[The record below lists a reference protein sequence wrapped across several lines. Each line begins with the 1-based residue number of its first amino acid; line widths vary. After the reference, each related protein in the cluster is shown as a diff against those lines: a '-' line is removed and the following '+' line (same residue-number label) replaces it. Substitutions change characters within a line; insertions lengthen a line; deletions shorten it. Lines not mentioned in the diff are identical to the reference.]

1 MKLLMLLADGFEDTE
16 ALTTRDVLLR
26 AGIEVTT
33 ASITDRLEVQSSFG
47 VHVLADAILKLV
59 FDTTPYDGIILPGG
73 GRGTRNLSESPLVEM
88 YLQKFA
94 SKNKLLCA
102 ICAAPSILGKY
113 GYLVGK
119 KYTCF
124 AGFNEGIAGYFT
136 GKEVE
141 KSGNIITARSMQYSI
156 PFALTIIEELL
167 GEKAKEKVRIG
178 LQGLDPK

>member
-1 MKLLMLLADGFEDTE
+1 MKVLMLLADGFEDTE
-16 ALTTRDVLLR
+16 ALTTRDVLTR

-47 VHVLADAILKLV
+47 VHVLADALLKLI
-59 FDTTPYDGIILPGG
+59 FDTTPYKAIILPGG
-73 GRGTRNLSESPLVEM
+73 GRGTRNLSESPLVPL
-88 YLQKFA
+88 YLEKFA
-94 SKNKLLCA
+94 SQGKLLCA
-102 ICAAPSILGKY
+102 ICAAPSILGKH
-113 GYLVGK
+113 GYLANQ

-124 AGFNEGIAGYFT
+124 AGFNNGIAGDFT
-136 GKEVE
+136 ANEVE

-167 GEKAKEKVRIG
+167 GKDAKEKVQIG

>member
-1 MKLLMLLADGFEDTE
+1 MKMLILLADGFEDTE
-16 ALTTRDVLLR
+16 ALTTRDVLIR

-47 VHVLADAILKLV
+47 IHILADALLKLI

-73 GRGTRNLSESPLVEM
+73 GRGTRNLSESSLVEM
-88 YLQKFA
+88 YLKKFA

-102 ICAAPSILGKY
+102 ICAAPSVLGKY

-124 AGFNEGIAGYFT
+124 AGFNEGIAGDFT
-136 GKEVE
+136 ASEVE

-167 GEKAKEKVRIG
+167 GKETKEKVQTG

>member
-16 ALTTRDVLLR
+16 ALTTRDVLIR

-47 VHVLADAILKLV
+47 VHVLADALLKLI

-94 SKNKLLCA
+94 LKNKLLCA
-102 ICAAPSILGKY
+102 ICAAPSVLGKY
-113 GYLVGK
+113 GYLIGH

-124 AGFNEGIAGYFT
+124 AGFNEGITGDFT
-136 GKEVE
+136 GNEVE
-141 KSGNIITARSMQYSI
+141 VSGNIITARSMHYSI
-156 PFALTIIEELL
+156 PFALAIIEKLVGKET
-167 GEKAKEKVRIG
+167 KEKVLVG